1 MPQPGVSDDIRQ
13 STANVCSPFSGQMTT
28 FHPVPAYHLLLLVP
42 TYPLWTGCFRL
53 FFEPSSQSRAAH
65 AKDTHNSAHTCTLVI
80 ICNNLFLLFFGVT
93 RSQLQ
98 NRPFTTI
105 FAPILL
111 MTLSIMTIF
120 DDVNAVTKTA
130 FVDDCFL
137 YHAAKFITSL

>member
-1 MPQPGVSDDIRQ
+1 MDWLS
-13 STANVCSPFSGQMTT
+13 
-28 FHPVPAYHLLLLVP
+28 
-42 TYPLWTGCFRL
+42 L

-65 AKDTHNSAHTCTLVI
+65 AEDTLNSAHCRKHCTLIV
-80 ICNNLFLLFFGVT
+80 ICNNLLLLFFAVA

-98 NRPFTTI
+98 NSPFTTI

-120 DDVNAVTKTA
+120 DDVSAVTKTA

-137 YHAAKFITSL
+137 YHAAKFTTSL

>member
-13 STANVCSPFSGQMTT
+13 STASVCSPFSGQTTT
-28 FHPVPAYHLLLLVP
+28 FHPVPACRLALQAV
-42 TYPLWTGCFRL
+42 TYPLRMDWLSL

-65 AKDTHNSAHTCTLVI
+65 AKDTLNSAHTCTLIV
-80 ICNNLFLLFFGVT
+80 ICNNLFLLFFGVA

-98 NRPFTTI
+98 NSPFTTI

-120 DDVNAVTKTA
+120 DDVSAVTKTA